1 MEPMEVADVTEASST
16 SGDVARSALASPDA
30 AVDAALATASSE
42 KNNLLERS
50 VDEMEI
56 DASGPR
62 VRAVEAIA
70 EAGAAQAGAQKVKEE
85 EEQGAASSHSPVR
98 TSAATLKGARAQ

>member
-30 AVDAALATASSE
+30 AEDAVLATASSE
-42 KNNLLERS
+42 IGVKQERS
-50 VDEMEI
+50 VDEMEL
-56 DASGPR
+56 DASGRR
-62 VRAVEAIA
+62 VRAVEAIT

-85 EEQGAASSHSPVR
+85 EEQGAASSHHPFEHR
-98 TSAATLKGARAQ
+98 QQP

>member
-42 KNNLLERS
+42 KYNLLDAA
-50 VDEMEI
+50 VDEMEVPC
-56 DASGPR
+56 GLRGGHLPR
-62 VRAVEAIA
+62 SSLAIPWA
-70 EAGAAQAGAQKVKEE
+70 LLRPLLRIK
-85 EEQGAASSHSPVR
+85 SSF
-98 TSAATLKGARAQ
+98 ATTTKGSST